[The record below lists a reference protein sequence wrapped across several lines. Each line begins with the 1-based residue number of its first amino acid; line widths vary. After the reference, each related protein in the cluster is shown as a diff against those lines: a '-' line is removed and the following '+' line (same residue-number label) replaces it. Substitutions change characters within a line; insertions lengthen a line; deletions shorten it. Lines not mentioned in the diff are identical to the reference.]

1 MFAVPSLRARECDAR
16 EKDALNF
23 LFVAVPVINVLIPVV
38 WKSFAAVFTADCLL
52 MAYVYYDKGAGIFDD
67 GSGGEDAP
75 GPATEGAS
83 EGVEEAWLD
92 SSGRRRWSTV

>member
-1 MFAVPSLRARECDAR
+1 MWMFAVPSLRARECDAR

-52 MAYVYYDKGAGIFDD
+52 MAYVYYDKGAWIFDD
-67 GSGGEDAP
+67 VSGGEDAP

-83 EGVEEAWLD
+83 ECVEEA
-92 SSGRRRWSTV
+92 